1 MNDKQLVD
9 LLDGFAKSSQSLSSL
24 QEGILDLHGVMEQF
38 HKATADFAIKN
49 EIETL
54 LPKVNE
60 QFTQANH
67 VYSSI
72 ADHLNG
78 IHTQTVEIEV
88 TGQLC
93 SANMNQFQKQ
103 LNHIQEE
110 LQQFTQEVAPVYQKL
125 QMEMQ
130 QLKDIQSNMTDVT
143 REISGNVQEM
153 KSLQQEL
160 RLQMTECRQMMTE
173 TRQMQGNK

>member
-49 EIETL
+49 EMDTL

-60 QFTQANH
+60 QFAQANH
-67 VYSSI
+67 VYSSM
-72 ADHLNG
+72 ADHLNS
-78 IHTQTVEIEV
+78 ILTQTVEIKA

-110 LQQFTQEVAPVYQKL
+110 LQQFTQEVPLRARRWCSSP
-125 QMEMQ
+125 
-130 QLKDIQSNMTDVT
+130 T
-143 REISGNVQEM
+143 RFP
-153 KSLQQEL
+153 
-160 RLQMTECRQMMTE
+160 RRCTCRI
-173 TRQMQGNK
+173 GWW